1 MYGLPPPTPEVPV
14 GLTFSGNQKFV
25 SVSNISLSHSLNNA
39 WICIL
44 DEHMAEPIS
53 VDAAEVWAGVDGSWS
68 TFMIRVGTPQQWF
81 SVLPSTANQQTW
93 VPLPEG
99 CASSVVG
106 NISDCGDSRGVWPF
120 ESEESNGFQTNKSST
135 WQAIGLYEL
144 FIEEHLGIDGNG
156 LFGYDSVGLGQSGP
170 VAEHQVVGG
179 VATPNYWLG
188 LLGLGANYTNFSE
201 DEMPSSLLRTLK
213 DEGNIPSLSYGYTA
227 GAPYRYSKVVGSLTL
242 GGYDSTRFTD
252 NTISFP
258 FGSDSERPLVVGLQS
273 AIGTD
278 TLNGTVSLSGVGS
291 GVLAVIDSTVPDLWL
306 PEAWCDRFE
315 DAFGLRYVEETGR
328 YLVDDEQHT
337 ELQRLQPTLTF
348 ALGASTSGGTI
359 SRFDLPYAAFDL
371 EGQYPVFPNAT
382 RYFPIRRAAN
392 DSQYTIGR
400 VFLQE
405 TYLTVDSERGIF
417 NISQA
422 KFSNPMPSSDLVAIV
437 SPDATN
443 STSDSNSTSIV
454 GSHAIEDGLSGG
466 AIGGIVAGAVGALV
480 ILAGFLFWW
489 LRRRRARNQLRKW
502 PDAEPA
508 EQSAEAPQLP
518 KYGGELIGSPAN
530 VPELSDGKTRTD
542 TASPLSRREAASAT
556 PLSEAGGRE
565 KYEAEGSTPF
575 SEAGGTQRFEADGGT
590 TMHEA
595 GGTPRFEAQGDT
607 PIYEAD
613 GRPRHRVHEAEGS
626 TPIYELPAS

>member
-1 MYGLPPPTPEVPV
+1 
-14 GLTFSGNQKFV
+14 
-25 SVSNISLSHSLNNA
+25 
-39 WICIL
+39 
-44 DEHMAEPIS
+44 MAEPIS
-53 VDAAEVWAGVDGSWS
+53 VDPAEVWAGVDGSWS
-68 TFMIRVGTPQQWF
+68 SFMIRVGTPQQWF
-81 SVLPSTANQQTW
+81 SVLPSTASQQTW
-93 VPLPEG
+93 VPVPEG
-99 CASSVVG
+99 CESSIVG

-135 WQAIGLYEL
+135 WKAIGIYEL
-144 FIEEHLGIDGNG
+144 FIEEHLGIDGRG
-156 LFGYDSVGLGQSGP
+156 LFGYDSVGLGESSP
-170 VAEHQVVGG
+170 ATEHQVVAG
-179 VATPNYWLG
+179 VATPNYWVG

-201 DEMPSSLLRTLK
+201 EERPSSLLRTLK

-252 NTISFP
+252 NTISLP

-278 TLNGTVSLSGVGS
+278 TLDGTVSLSGVGS
-291 GVLAVIDSTVPDLWL
+291 GLLAVIDSTVPDLWL
-306 PEAWCDRFE
+306 PQAWCDLFE

-328 YLVDDEQHT
+328 YLIDDEQHT

-348 ALGASTSGGTI
+348 ALGASTTGGTI
-359 SRFDLPYAAFDL
+359 TRFDLPYAAFDL

-382 RYFPIRRAAN
+382 RYFPIRRASN

-422 KFSNPMPSSDLVAIV
+422 KFSNPMPSPDLVAIL
-437 SPDATN
+437 SPDAAN
-443 STSDSNSTSIV
+443 STTGNSSTTTADPQAAES
-454 GSHAIEDGLSGG
+454 GLSGG
-466 AIGGIVAGAVGALV
+466 AIGGIVAGAVGALI
-480 ILAGFLFWW
+480 ILAAVMFWW
-489 LRRRRARNQLRKW
+489 VRRRRARNQLRKW

-508 EQSAEAPQLP
+508 EQNAENSSLP

-542 TASPLSRREAASAT
+542 TASPMSRYGTATAT

-565 KYEAEGSTPF
+565 KYEAEGSTTLL
-575 SEAGGTQRFEADGGT
+575 EAGGVQRFEAEGSPPA
-590 TMHEA
+590 HEA
-595 GGTPRFEAQGDT
+595 AGTPRFEAQGDT
-607 PIYEAD
+607 PVYEVD
-613 GRPRHRVHEAEGS
+613 GRPRHRIHEAEGS
-626 TPIYELPAS
+626 IPIYELPAS